1 MAGIDLEER
10 HHEIR
15 PGATTNDFRRAPERC
30 TFSLSPVSDSLNA
43 PGVTEM
49 QRAVFLWISSFW
61 EDVDL
66 PSLPAEGAAG
76 AIYVPLL
83 KHNFT
88 QTRLAHFYLLAV
100 VLCLLL
106 FSAMLGEKNG
116 LPFSVYFE
124 LHVQTLSGEESYL
137 EIYITGEPS
146 ALSPHHSAVMLSPS
160 AST

>member
-43 PGVTEM
+43 PGVTEV

-83 KHNFT
+83 KT
-88 QTRLAHFYLLAV
+88 QFHSNQVGSFLPSGSCFMPSS
-100 VLCLLL
+100 VL
-106 FSAMLGEKNG
+106 SDVG
-116 LPFSVYFE
+116 
-124 LHVQTLSGEESYL
+124 
-137 EIYITGEPS
+137 
-146 ALSPHHSAVMLSPS
+146 
-160 AST
+160 